1 MALSADELRDL
12 QDAFAYNDVDGDGR
26 ISFEEFESLLDELG
40 AETSP
45 REAHQGFRAI
55 DTNGGGSIEFDEFLS
70 WWTDR

>member
-12 QDAFAYNDVDGDGR
+12 QDAFAYNDADEDGR

-40 AETSP
+40 AETSS

-55 DTNGGGSIEFDEFLS
+55 DTDGSGRIDFDEFLS
-70 WWTDR
+70 WWTER